1 MKYGEIFLTTYNYI
15 PKITKL
21 LNFTE
26 NLLLKCIKKE
36 NMINNENYE
45 HYLDSWLNGIVD
57 EIRFWDT
64 FFSTKG
70 SICKVTEE
78 EWKEV
83 ISYERQFTLEDD
95 LELLNTKFLDVGSG
109 PYSSC
114 GSLTKKT
121 NLELYAVDPLA
132 SVYKKLKEQH
142 DIKTSIVPETAMV
155 ENLSAWFQENTFDIT
170 HMSNSLDHSFDPMLG
185 IWQMLWV
192 TKIGGKVILRHHQNE
207 AENENYIGFH
217 QWNLS
222 VEDGRFIIWRGNKRI
237 DVEKEINQYSEI
249 VAIEKDKE
257 AGNKVVIKKIH
268 SSPFYF
274 NENFSILLEK
284 FLEKICDYNL
294 NIYFKNKNT
303 KKQKNHLLKNL
314 FKKFLIK

>member
-1 MKYGEIFLTTYNYI
+1 
-15 PKITKL
+15 
-21 LNFTE
+21 
-26 NLLLKCIKKE
+26 
-36 NMINNENYE
+36 MINNENYE

-217 QWNLS
+217 QWN
-222 VEDGRFIIWRGNKRI
+222 GN
-237 DVEKEINQYSEI
+237 
-249 VAIEKDKE
+249 
-257 AGNKVVIKKIH
+257 
-268 SSPFYF
+268 PP
-274 NENFSILLEK
+274 
-284 FLEKICDYNL
+284 
-294 NIYFKNKNT
+294 T
-303 KKQKNHLLKNL
+303 QKA
-314 FKKFLIK
+314 